1 MRSPNSENVV
11 AQPAKVVAE
20 KATPGSWRG
29 AGRDAAMDTLPPPH
43 TWDTGGRGGVPI
55 AVAFVNRFDSPLF
68 LVTEQTF
75 LVTKLMVFGGGIR
88 SDY

>member
-1 MRSPNSENVV
+1 MRSPNSKNVI

-20 KATPGSWRG
+20 KATPG
-29 AGRDAAMDTLPPPH
+29 P
-43 TWDTGGRGGVPI
+43 GGGGERRCYGYTPAPTHLGHWGGGVPI